1 MTNAVRTGATETE
14 FDRAAP
20 RYDLMVALNPG
31 YHEALRAAART
42 LAERLPDRP
51 VDLLDL
57 GCGSGASTRALLD
70 VLGER
75 PVRSLLG
82 IDASGGML
90 RQAQRKRWPDTVRF
104 REGRAEDVADL
115 VAQPADGIFTAYLF
129 RNVARRDETL
139 AAVHDVLTPGGTL
152 VVQEYSVAGR
162 RLPTAIWTAVCWL
175 VVIPLALLTSR
186 RTTLYRYLWRSVLA
200 FDSVDTF
207 VDRLRR
213 AGFVDVAVETVPG
226 GRDSVRA
233 GWQSVAASWQRGILH
248 SFTARRP
255 E

>member
-1 MTNAVRTGATETE
+1 VTNAVRTGATEAE

-31 YHEALRAAART
+31 YHEALRAAAGK
-42 LAERLPDRP
+42 LVERLPDRP

-90 RQAQRKRWPDTVRF
+90 RQAQGKRWPDTVRF

-115 VAQPADGIFTAYLF
+115 VAQPVDGIFAAYLF
-129 RNVARRDETL
+129 RNVARRDETV
-139 AAVHDVLTPGGTL
+139 AAVHDVLAPGGTL

-162 RLPTAIWTAVCWL
+162 LLPTAIFTAVCWL

-200 FDSVDTF
+200 FDSVERF
-207 VDRLRR
+207 VERLRR
-213 AGFVDVAVETVPG
+213 AGFVDVTVETVPS
-226 GRDSVRA
+226 GRDSVKA

-248 SFTARRP
+248 TVTARRP